1 MKKKLLLGLLLIG
14 LLFITGCTAKEK
26 LEPSNFKK
34 IMEKKGF
41 IVTEQTGIAIA
52 EGGNV
57 DLSYKAE
64 TPDQRYVINFYEFDG
79 EVSAQG
85 FYAKKQAELGSTGSQ
100 VYTELNLGNY
110 SKYTMIYHERFAA
123 ISRVSNTVVYVD
135 TEKNYQEEVKQL
147 LLDIGY

>member
-41 IVTEQTGIAIA
+41 IVTEQTGTAIA

>member
-1 MKKKLLLGLLLIG
+1 MKKKLLLGILLIG

>member
-1 MKKKLLLGLLLIG
+1 MKKKLLLGILLIG

-41 IVTEQTGIAIA
+41 IVTEQTGVAIA

-57 DLSYKAE
+57 DVSYKAE
-64 TPDQRYVINFYEFDG
+64 SPDQRYVINFYEFDG

>member
-1 MKKKLLLGLLLIG
+1 MKKKLLLGLLFIG

-41 IVTEQTGIAIA
+41 IVTEQTGVAIA

-57 DLSYKAE
+57 DISYKAE

-123 ISRVSNTVVYVD
+123 ISRVSNTVVHVD

>member
-1 MKKKLLLGLLLIG
+1 MKKKILLTILLIAVV
-14 LLFITGCTAKEK
+14 LITGCTAKEK

-41 IVTEQTGIAIA
+41 IVTDQTGIALA
-52 EGGNV
+52 EIGNV
-57 DLSYKAE
+57 ELSYKAE
-64 TPDQRYVINFYEFDG
+64 TSDQRYTIYFYEFDG

-85 FYAKKQAELGSTGSQ
+85 FYAKKQAVFGATGSQ

-110 SKYTMIYHERFAA
+110 SKYTIIYHDTFAA
-123 ISRVSNTVVYVD
+123 ISRVSNTAIYVE
-135 TEKNYQEEVKQL
+135 TEKIYQEEVKQL

>member
-1 MKKKLLLGLLLIG
+1 MKKKILSTILLIAV
-14 LLFITGCTAKEK
+14 LLVTGCTTKEK

-34 IMEKKGF
+34 IMEKQGF
-41 IVTEQTGIAIA
+41 TVTDQTGIALS
-52 EGGNV
+52 EVGNV
-57 DLSYKAE
+57 EVSYKAE
-64 TPDQRYVINFYEFDG
+64 SADKRYVINFYEFDG
-79 EVSAQG
+79 EASAQG
-85 FYAKKQAELGSTGSQ
+85 FYAKKQVELASTGSQ

-123 ISRVSNTVVYVD
+123 ISRVSNTVICVD

>member
-1 MKKKLLLGLLLIG
+1 MKKKLLLGILLIG

-57 DLSYKAE
+57 DISYKAE
-64 TPDQRYVINFYEFDG
+64 SPDQRYVINFYEFDG